1 MKKLFLMSLLACVFG
16 VFTSCSNDDDATTT
30 SGNNETPTETTESFG
45 EVLVKVNNTGA
56 RAAASR
62 AASSTDLGVSG
73 VTATFVSPIDG
84 TDYFVVT
91 YHGRNQADAGMVQ
104 IVKADGTVVSELTTL
119 NARVNTAAY
128 DKVAGAVYIGL
139 DKSNSTLSEAE
150 TTKLASGYHCAIAKV
165 TLTSDNKFPEISSIA
180 ESKIFGLNGVSVN
193 CIAVPENGGKVY
205 IATSTGAVTLN
216 QKTGTTK
223 PYNGGYWKIDPT
235 KSENIEAPSADEEVS
250 SNGKNWAAYWYSLS
264 GDYRVKVRRDAA
276 HSENCHATLYK
287 GTGTTEI
294 AVADY
299 TSTSTKKS
307 DNQYGRTSAAY
318 LTIGGTDYLFTCGDN
333 LTAWTLND
341 GKFVNMNDGT
351 LITKRKENTSD
362 KKEDIYEKQYVSGSY
377 TTAVAT
383 DGKYLYACT
392 GSAVSKYELKT
403 YNEDENK
410 GKTRFVL
417 AGKFDA
423 TDQTGDNW
431 KTESNTWTSANHL
444 IVKGDKVY
452 VAFGYKGFVA
462 LDATN
467 DFKLKSSTTAE

>member
-1 MKKLFLMSLLACVFG
+1 MSLLACTLG
-16 VFTSCSNDDDATTT
+16 VFTSCSSDDETTATTGDKT
-30 SGNNETPTETTESFG
+30 TPTETTESFG

-62 AASSTDLGVSG
+62 AASEKLGVKD
-73 VTATFVSPIDG
+73 VTATFVSPIDD

-128 DKVAGAVYIGL
+128 DKVANAVYIGL
-139 DKSNSTLSEAE
+139 DKSNSTIEE
-150 TTKLASGYHCAIAKV
+150 TTTTKLASGYHCAIAKV
-165 TLTSDNKFPEISSIA
+165 TLTSDHKFPEISSIA
-180 ESKIFGLNGVSVN
+180 ESKIAGLKGVSVN
-193 CIAVPENGGKVY
+193 CIAVPDGGGKVY
-205 IATSTGAVTLN
+205 MATSTGDITINA
-216 QKTGTTK
+216 KTGKTK
-223 PYNGGYWKIDPT
+223 TYEGGYWKIDPT
-235 KSENIEAPSADEEVS
+235 KAETIETPSEDEQIS
-250 SNGKNWAAYWYSLS
+250 SNGQPWAAYWYSLS
-264 GDYRVKVRRDAA
+264 GDYRVKVRRDVA
-276 HSENCHATLYK
+276 HSKNCHATLYK

-299 TSTSTKKS
+299 TSTNSDKS

-351 LITKRKENTSD
+351 LITNHTEKPIT
-362 KKEDIYEKQYVSGSY
+362 YEKQYVSGSY

-392 GSAVSKYELKT
+392 GSAVSKYELRT
-403 YNEDENK
+403 YNQGENA
-410 GKTRFVL
+410 GKTRFVI

-423 TDQTGDNW
+423 SVQTGDGW
-431 KTESNTWTSANHL
+431 TTESKTVASANHL
-444 IVKGDKVY
+444 IVKDGKVY

-467 DFKLKSSTTAE
+467 DFKLTPKTTTEESK

>member
-1 MKKLFLMSLLACVFG
+1 MKKLFLMSLLACTLG
-16 VFTSCSNDDDATTT
+16 VFTSCSSDDETTATTGDKT
-30 SGNNETPTETTESFG
+30 TPTETTESFG

-62 AASSTDLGVSG
+62 AASENLGVKD

-139 DKSNSTLSEAE
+139 DKSNSTLSESETE

-205 IATSTGAVTLN
+205 IATSTGTVSFGKVSSRT
-216 QKTGTTK
+216 
-223 PYNGGYWKIDPT
+223 YNGGYWKIDPT
-235 KSENIEAPSADEEVS
+235 KSENIETPSTDEEVS

-276 HSENCHATLYK
+276 HSADCHATLYK
-287 GTGTTEI
+287 GTGSTEI

-299 TSTSTKKS
+299 TSTNSDDS

-318 LTIGGTDYLFTCGDN
+318 LTIGGTDYLFTCGDE

-351 LITKRKENTSD
+351 LITDHTTKPIT
-362 KKEDIYEKQYVSGSY
+362 YEKQYVSGSY

-392 GSAVSKYELKT
+392 GSAVSKYELRT
-403 YNEDENK
+403 YNQGENA
-410 GKTRFVL
+410 GKTRFVI
-417 AGKFDA
+417 AGKFNA
-423 TDQTGDNW
+423 KDQTGDNW
-431 KTESNTWTSANHL
+431 KTESNSLASANHL
-444 IVKGDKVY
+444 IVKDGKVY

-467 DFKLKSSTTAE
+467 DFKLTPKTTTEESK